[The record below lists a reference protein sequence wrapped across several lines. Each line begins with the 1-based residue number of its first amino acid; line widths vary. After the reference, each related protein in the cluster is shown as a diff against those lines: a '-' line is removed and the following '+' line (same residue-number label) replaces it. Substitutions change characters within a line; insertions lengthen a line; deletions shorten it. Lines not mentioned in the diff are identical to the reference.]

1 MSEVFLQS
9 LEKYAAETK
18 AKTTQLRKGHI
29 MVEVDQDKL
38 RTFISLLV
46 NDASV
51 RHLSTITGLDLGQ
64 NFGIIYHFSHDRDTL
79 HVRTLIPKTQPT
91 AVSIVDI
98 VPGAILYEMEI
109 HDMFG
114 VAFSGNPWMDKK
126 LLLPD
131 SWPMDLPPPL
141 LKSTKPAEIRKRLG
155 LEVEK
160 K

>member
-1 MSEVFLQS
+1 MSEVLLQQVEN
-9 LEKYAAETK
+9 LAIA
-18 AKTTQLRKGHI
+18 AKTKSVQVRKGET
-29 MVEVDQDKL
+29 MVEVDQSQLKNFVKNL
-38 RTFISLLV
+38 TTQTG
-46 NDASV
+46 A

-64 NFGIIYHFSHDRDTL
+64 NIGVIYHFWHERNTI
-79 HVRTLIPKTQPT
+79 HVKTFVPKEKPV

-114 VAFSGNPWMDKK
+114 VTFTGNPWMDKK

-131 SWPMDLPPPL
+131 NWPTDLPPPL
-141 LKSTKPAEIRKRLG
+141 LKIAKPAEIRKRLG